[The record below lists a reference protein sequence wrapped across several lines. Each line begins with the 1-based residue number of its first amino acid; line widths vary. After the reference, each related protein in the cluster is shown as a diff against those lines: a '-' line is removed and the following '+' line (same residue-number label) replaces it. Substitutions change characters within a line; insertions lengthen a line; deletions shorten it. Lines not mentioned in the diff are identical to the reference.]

1 MTQDY
6 PAKESA
12 ADARRLELARAQRRQ
27 FRLSVFLPFLIMTAI
42 FAVIIGTLLALRSP
56 VQVSLVS
63 NSALTALVLV
73 PLVAC
78 MFPFVILSLILVA
91 LFSRWHS
98 KSRSPLRRLEAW
110 TAMFE
115 QNAETWLGSVDER
128 VLDWAVRLA
137 PIRQLISTFDP
148 PAAESLDEGSE

>member
-1 MTQDY
+1 MSQDY
-6 PAKESA
+6 PASEPA
-12 ADARRLELARAQRRQ
+12 ADPRRLALERAQRRQ
-27 FRLSVFLPFLIMTAI
+27 VRLSVLLPF
-42 FAVIIGTLLALRSP
+42 FAVTAMFAAIIGTLLTLRSQA
-56 VQVSLVS
+56 QVSLVS
-63 NSALTALVLV
+63 NSVLTALVLV
-73 PLVAC
+73 PLAVC
-78 MFPFVILSLILVA
+78 MFPFVILSLIMVA

-115 QNAETWLGSVDER
+115 RNAETWLGNVDER

-137 PIRQLISTFDP
+137 PIRQLISTFEP